1 MRRSFRPPLVSL
13 VCLSLLLHGCQ
24 TWARYDVPTETAPSS
39 AAVAGGRAVRVSMRD
54 GTQLMMWGTRVIG
67 DSVVGDGTGFLSSK
81 GTHGNVVHQML
92 ANYQFNH
99 EGGDGDMRL
108 VEFKND
114 VNSLTVRTYSPV
126 LNRYNEAPDQQ
137 FALKMDEPYVMP
149 PSANK
154 RKHHVSP
161 KRPAKAKA

>member
-67 DSVVGDGTGFLSSK
+67 DSVVGDGTGAMGRIAVPVAGVRSVEELRTNKGLNALLAVTAGTALGGLTLIALLASS
-81 GTHGNVVHQML
+81 
-92 ANYQFNH
+92 
-99 EGGDGDMRL
+99 
-108 VEFKND
+108 
-114 VNSLTVRTYSPV
+114 
-126 LNRYNEAPDQQ
+126 
-137 FALKMDEPYVMP
+137 MD
-149 PSANK
+149 
-154 RKHHVSP
+154 
-161 KRPAKAKA
+161 